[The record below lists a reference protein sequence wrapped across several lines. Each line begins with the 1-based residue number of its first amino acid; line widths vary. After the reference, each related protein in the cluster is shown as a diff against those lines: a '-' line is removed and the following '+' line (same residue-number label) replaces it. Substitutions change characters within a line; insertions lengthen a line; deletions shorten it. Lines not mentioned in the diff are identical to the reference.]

1 MSNLNAAAE
10 RIGGAESTT
19 GVRYDFV
26 DEAGDATLFA
36 GRGKLNVGTEGCSN
50 YFMLGKLDIDEPE
63 RLANELTELRAE
75 LLADPYFRGVPSLQ
89 PERRR
94 TAIAFHAK
102 DDPAEVR
109 HQVFKLLLRHQV
121 RFFAVVRD
129 KRVIADK
136 VLEHNQRQ
144 PKYRYHPNQ
153 LYDRCVSQLF
163 KERLHQEAGYTIHFA
178 RRGASDRTEA
188 LEKALEAARNEFR
201 QRWGIVGTAPIE
213 IIPSNSRDVAG
224 LQAVDYFL
232 WALQRFYERGEDR
245 FVRLIWPQTKLVLD
259 VDDTRT
265 APYGVY
271 YTQSNP
277 LTLEARAKK

>member
-1 MSNLNAAAE
+1 MAVSLSNGLRQHTRKVRQFRDNAAAE
-10 RIGGAESTT
+10 RIDGAESTT

-36 GRGKLNVGTEGCSN
+36 GRGKRIVGTEGCSN
-50 YFMLGKLDIDEPE
+50 DFMLGKLDIDEPE

-144 PKYRYHPNQ
+144 PKYRDQPNQ
-153 LYDRCVSQLF
+153 L
-163 KERLHQEAGYTIHFA
+163 
-178 RRGASDRTEA
+178 RT
-188 LEKALEAARNEFR
+188 
-201 QRWGIVGTAPIE
+201 
-213 IIPSNSRDVAG
+213 
-224 LQAVDYFL
+224 
-232 WALQRFYERGEDR
+232 
-245 FVRLIWPQTKLVLD
+245 VRLTIRSD
-259 VDDTRT
+259 V
-265 APYGVY
+265 
-271 YTQSNP
+271 
-277 LTLEARAKK
+277 